1 MAKPTLVST
10 SFWGSLNEFTNSSRD
25 SLVWT
30 EPLLPYHSPPFF
42 HGCLLR
48 QAWLKRAD
56 FSSYEFLSMCCRT
69 SKPQQIVE
77 LWNLVGSLVMS
88 WPLCE
93 ATLLSLSVLCHT
105 EKSIKIIFLV
115 CARTHE
121 FFSCSTKNLAHASNS
136 NKLEPLA
143 RHIKYCWLKLSDD
156 LTVSLSHKKI
166 QSKTAYAS
174 SYKCRGATHVKS
186 RLYWRRTWLT

>member
-1 MAKPTLVST
+1 MAKQTLAST

-56 FSSYEFLSMCCRT
+56 FSSYGFLSMCCRT

-77 LWNLVGSLVMS
+77 LWNLVGSLFSS
-88 WPLCE
+88 WLLCE

-105 EKSIKIIFLV
+105 ENSIKIIFLV
-115 CARTHE
+115 CARTRE
-121 FFSCSTKNLAHASNS
+121 FFHAAQKNWHMPATAKDILSIANLSYWMIWLWADPTK
-136 NKLEPLA
+136 
-143 RHIKYCWLKLSDD
+143 
-156 LTVSLSHKKI
+156 
-166 QSKTAYAS
+166 
-174 SYKCRGATHVKS
+174 KS
-186 RLYWRRTWLT
+186 RAKQPRCHKALVYCIRYVLL